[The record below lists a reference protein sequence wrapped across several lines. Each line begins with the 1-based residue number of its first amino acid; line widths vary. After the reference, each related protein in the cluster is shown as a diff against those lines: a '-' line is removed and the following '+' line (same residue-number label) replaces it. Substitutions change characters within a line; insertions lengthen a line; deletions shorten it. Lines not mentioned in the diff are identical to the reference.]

1 MQKWS
6 KLEDKK
12 PPVDIFFIVVVFDTF
27 KYRSE
32 LRYLVIYRKLLYCDM
47 YGFYIYDIEE
57 DILLEEHSLVLA

>member
-12 PPVDIFFIVVVFDTF
+12 PPVDIFFIVTVFDIF
-27 KYRSE
+27 KCRNN
-32 LRYLVIYRKLLYCDM
+32 LRYSVIYKKLLYRD
-47 YGFYIYDIEE
+47 IYDIEE

>member
-6 KLEDKK
+6 NLEDKK
-12 PPVDIFFIVVVFDTF
+12 PPVDIFFIVTVFDIF
-27 KYRSE
+27 KCRNN
-32 LRYLVIYRKLLYCDM
+32 LRYSVIYKKLLYRDM